1 MIRQHSGSLPK
12 QFVPRRVILHAG
24 MHKTGTTSVQ
34 TALSRTPGLVW
45 PPTEPPGPGHARLVW
60 RALGLRGEHRD
71 PDILWRT
78 VEMHQAELPG
88 RPLVISAEACIFA
101 IESEDRAEAFRRLA
115 KHSPTEL
122 VLTVRPDDERLLSF
136 RQEQAKHGIRLDVA
150 APFDHTIA
158 STPLRGGGMVELV
171 EAAPWGAVHLV
182 RTRPTDPGTIFRAF
196 SAILGA
202 PVPEVADL
210 NRRLDPGVTM
220 LLELLNR
227 HVEAPPGSGVSERVG
242 LAKRLWADLTVEV
255 PALVDVVE
263 PVPPPEL
270 LAALRTRWLEEC
282 RAISMRTTPEVVLH
296 PEAFREELAVRM
308 ITPGSDAVGDGR

>member
-1 MIRQHSGSLPK
+1 MIRQHSGSSPK
-12 QFVPRRVILHAG
+12 RSMPRRVILHAG

-88 RPLVISAEACIFA
+88 RALVISAEACIFA

-122 VLTVRPDDERLLSF
+122 VLTVRPDDERLSSF
-136 RQEQAKHGIRLDVA
+136 CQEQAKQGVRLDVA
-150 APFDHTIA
+150 APFDQTLA
-158 STPLRGGGMVELV
+158 STPLSGGGMVKLV
-171 EAAPWGAVHLV
+171 EAAPWEAVHLV
-182 RTRPTDPGTIFRAF
+182 RTRTTDPGAIFRAF
-196 SAILGA
+196 SAILGT
-202 PVPEVADL
+202 PVAEVTDI

-220 LLELLNR
+220 TLELLTR
-227 HVEAPPGSGVSERVG
+227 HVEATSSLGVSERVA
-242 LAKRLWADLTVEV
+242 LAKRLWADLIVEM

-263 PVPPPEL
+263 PVPPPEV

-296 PEAFREELAVRM
+296 PETFREELAVRT